1 MASETGFK
9 AETDGPRETISV
21 GQGTN
26 ETGPQKD
33 VPVSGNQNSSVE
45 SDIDIDVD
53 ADATATDNTTKTT
66 PVTSTTQHLPLP
78 TTATAAATDQEKR
91 DLIGHYADLFFHH
104 FRQYRDPLERMD
116 VVNHEI
122 WGRAKL
128 DRRYLSICALHAE
141 YFLMMS
147 QYLRHTPDVL
157 ESACRELSKFL
168 DVQEYWWPLCVNL
181 PSSSQATRLALVDA
195 VFERVRDP
203 NFDVTAFQA
212 EYAASHS
219 EDFDEG
225 VVDILHAWL
234 DVAAAAAGGEARNIH
249 GM

>member
-1 MASETGFK
+1 MASETGLK
-9 AETDGPRETISV
+9 AETETETEVDAVVMGPRETIAV
-21 GQGTN
+21 GQRVSEEGL
-26 ETGPQKD
+26 QKD
-33 VPVSGNQNSSVE
+33 GSVSGNQNLSVE
-45 SDIDIDVD
+45 SDVDID
-53 ADATATDNTTKTT
+53 AGATATAKTT
-66 PVTSTTQHLPLP
+66 TTTPA
-78 TTATAAATDQEKR
+78 TTTAATAAATDQEKR

-104 FRQYRDPLERMD
+104 FRRHRDPLERMD

-168 DVQEYWWPLCVNL
+168 DVQQYWWPLCVNL
-181 PSSSQATRLALVDA
+181 PTSSQARRLALVDA

-203 NFDVTAFQA
+203 NFDVAAFQA

-234 DVAAAAAGGEARNIH
+234 NVAAAAGGEARNIH
-249 GM
+249 